1 MERVL
6 SESSRQRETFQKT
19 LRALKASLDEKDN
32 SLREKED
39 SNSVLRRDLVE
50 TVAKFG
56 LEKAALERRL
66 REEEQA
72 REEAACRLE
81 ERTKELEEAR

>member
-32 SLREKED
+32 SLKEKED
-39 SNSVLRRDLVE
+39 SNSVLRRDLME

-81 ERTKELEEAR
+81 GRTKELEEAR

>member
-32 SLREKED
+32 ALKEKED
-39 SNSVLRRDLVE
+39 SNSVLRRDLME

-56 LEKAALERRL
+56 LEKGPFIKDVPTEG
-66 REEEQA
+66 EGG
-72 REEAACRLE
+72 
-81 ERTKELEEAR
+81 

>member
-32 SLREKED
+32 ALKEKED
-39 SNSVLRRDLVE
+39 SNSVLRRDLME

-72 REEAACRLE
+72 GEEAACRLE